1 MQFFFISENAGYRN
15 LTSINLFLII
25 IQIKYSIIDYH
36 IISEGLIATETT
48 TRPRWV
54 LTAVRETHEP
64 RGRRQHIANRAARE
78 LDAYRYMVYVPR
90 LRAVYYKYSLTVII
104 MIVIII
110 IVYRL
115 SGAADLEL
123 LSDVTVHR
131 VCAFRRRRKPIIT
144 AALYY
149 ILLHLF
155 FLKFFYL
162 FLFGFT
168 CRSSCRVRAQYR
180 TSTGEKSRYS
190 VQLKTC
196 CAAEDYNM

>member
-1 MQFFFISENAGYRN
+1 M
-15 LTSINLFLII
+15 
-25 IQIKYSIIDYH
+25 
-36 IISEGLIATETT
+36 IATETT

-149 ILLHLF
+149 LLLHLF
-155 FLKFFYL
+155 FWNSFIYFYSVL
-162 FLFGFT
+162 RAG
-168 CRSSCRVRAQYR
+168 RRVVYAR
-180 TSTGEKSRYS
+180 STGPQRGKSRVTAYS
-190 VQLKTC
+190 LRLVALRKTIIC
-196 CAAEDYNM
+196 KRG